1 MKMKKASFQKKFDG
15 HAYDDYVD
23 VDFDDVVVVV
33 VVDED
38 GDGFVVVEMI
48 QVELLLNLL
57 CF

>member
-33 VVDED
+33 DDED

>member
-1 MKMKKASFQKKFDG
+1 MKMKMASFQKKFDDG

-23 VDFDDVVVVV
+23 FDVVVVA
-33 VVDED
+33 DED